1 MQASALDEPRDIWIA
16 ETLSA
21 LIPPPQLVELRA
33 TCGRSLWEAAI
44 RRGVV
49 RDEELTDQ
57 LAARSGFAVWGRA
70 ATLDPFAAE
79 VLSEQW
85 ARRFHVVPIAVAPGA
100 ITIATSCPFDL
111 DCERSIAF
119 ATGRRVHLMLASP
132 VVIGQALE
140 RAYRSPRAGASEAP
154 VLDGREPTDGGMIA
168 LVDTLI
174 AEGIAARASDI
185 HLEHGLDGLAV
196 KHRVDGLLRDVRS
209 LESEAGAPLVSRIKI
224 MAGLDIADRLR
235 PQDGRISVAVGVG
248 QVDVRVS
255 TLPAAHGEKVVLRIL
270 DARAGAP
277 TLESLGIDPE
287 TLARV
292 HRVLDTREGMVLVT
306 GPTGSGKT
314 TTLYAALRAIRERG
328 VNIVTVEDPIE
339 YRLPG
344 IAQVQV
350 SPKTGLTFAAA
361 LRSIL
366 RQDPDVILVGEIR
379 DAETANI
386 AVQAALTG
394 HLVLSTLHTIDAPSV
409 VARLEDLGVER
420 YKIASALKGA
430 LAQRLVRRLC
440 DACRLP
446 DSNPPALSVARWFP
460 LEACRWR
467 ERGCASCG
475 GTGFRGRIALV
486 EALEVTPAIERTIAA
501 GEAPVRIG
509 DVATESGMRRLW
521 DAGVRQVVAGAT
533 SVAELTRVVDLPFPP
548 QVESLVRDVRERRR
562 TAPDP
567 LAELERFELVPP
579 G

>member
-1 MQASALDEPRDIWIA
+1 
-16 ETLSA
+16 
-21 LIPPPQLVELRA
+21 
-33 TCGRSLWEAAI
+33 
-44 RRGVV
+44 
-49 RDEELTDQ
+49 
-57 LAARSGFAVWGRA
+57 
-70 ATLDPFAAE
+70 
-79 VLSEQW
+79 
-85 ARRFHVVPIAVAPGA
+85 
-100 ITIATSCPFDL
+100 
-111 DCERSIAF
+111 
-119 ATGRRVHLMLASP
+119 
-132 VVIGQALE
+132 
-140 RAYRSPRAGASEAP
+140 
-154 VLDGREPTDGGMIA
+154 
-168 LVDTLI
+168 
-174 AEGIAARASDI
+174 
-185 HLEHGLDGLAV
+185 
-196 KHRVDGLLRDVRS
+196 
-209 LESEAGAPLVSRIKI
+209 
-224 MAGLDIADRLR
+224 
-235 PQDGRISVAVGVG
+235 
-248 QVDVRVS
+248 
-255 TLPAAHGEKVVLRIL
+255 
-270 DARAGAP
+270 
-277 TLESLGIDPE
+277 
-287 TLARV
+287 
-292 HRVLDTREGMVLVT
+292 
-306 GPTGSGKT
+306 
-314 TTLYAALRAIRERG
+314 
-328 VNIVTVEDPIE
+328 VTVEDPIE

-446 DSNPPALSVARWFP
+446 DSDPPALSVARWFP